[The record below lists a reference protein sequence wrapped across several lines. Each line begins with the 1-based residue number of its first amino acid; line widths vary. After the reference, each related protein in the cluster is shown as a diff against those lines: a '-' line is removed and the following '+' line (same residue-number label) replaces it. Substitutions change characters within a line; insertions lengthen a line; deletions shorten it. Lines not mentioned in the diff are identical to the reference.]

1 MEGLFK
7 HFVSTIVYDFIANTL
22 CYYENGKDDNVPFYY
37 SRGFLILLSL
47 SLKIMMEILNDFL
60 WVGNIVTFISSIL

>member
-1 MEGLFK
+1 MIFLQIHSAYCGN
-7 HFVSTIVYDFIANTL
+7 D
-22 CYYENGKDDNVPFYY
+22 KDDNVTFYY
-37 SRGFLILLSL
+37 SGGFLILLSL